1 MLCGDCL
8 EVGLWKRQAWDRSNS
23 SIVTDGEIW
32 GWQTGAEHQLWET
45 EYGDTRGTHFVGGA
59 NGANSRVGI

>member
-1 MLCGDCL
+1 METAWRWDCGNGKHGT
-8 EVGLWKRQAWDRSNS
+8 EVTAA
-23 SIVTDGEIW
+23 VTDGEIW